1 MCGLSADKVLEKKG
15 IGPDFSFTGPSGI
28 DYIHRTA
35 DIGEIYFLRN
45 DREETV
51 NALCRFRV
59 TEKFPE
65 IWDASMGTVSRV
77 ADYTKGESETS
88 FEIGLPAHGSIFVV
102 FNKINR
108 SKLSVFEDNNLNV
121 SKTEISGPWKVN
133 FPPKWGAPPSVVF
146 DRLISWTESEN
157 QGIKYFSGTA
167 TYENSFKVDAGMGNK
182 VIIIDLGEV
191 RDVAEVFIN
200 GKSAGIL
207 WKKPYQTDISRLV
220 KTGVNDLKVEIVN
233 LWVNRMTGDMLSDPK
248 DRFCKTNQSYMKSE
262 VWPGGDEPFRLQTAG
277 LLGPVTLNMRKQ

>member
-1 MCGLSADKVLEKKG
+1 
-15 IGPDFSFTGPSGI
+15 
-28 DYIHRTA
+28 
-35 DIGEIYFLRN
+35 
-45 DREETV
+45 
-51 NALCRFRV
+51 
-59 TEKFPE
+59 
-65 IWDASMGTVSRV
+65 
-77 ADYTKGESETS
+77 
-88 FEIGLPAHGSIFVV
+88 
-102 FNKINR
+102 
-108 SKLSVFEDNNLNV
+108 
-121 SKTEISGPWKVN
+121 
-133 FPPKWGAPPSVVF
+133 
-146 DRLISWTESEN
+146 
-157 QGIKYFSGTA
+157 
-167 TYENSFKVDAGMGNK
+167 VDAGMGNK